1 MNALKDIAH
10 NFVHE
15 SFEVNQTLQML
26 FYFEDE
32 YLKKNQS
39 DFLFGVYRLKNS
51 CDSKPNKN

>member
-39 DFLFGVYRLKNS
+39 DFLLGV
-51 CDSKPNKN
+51 